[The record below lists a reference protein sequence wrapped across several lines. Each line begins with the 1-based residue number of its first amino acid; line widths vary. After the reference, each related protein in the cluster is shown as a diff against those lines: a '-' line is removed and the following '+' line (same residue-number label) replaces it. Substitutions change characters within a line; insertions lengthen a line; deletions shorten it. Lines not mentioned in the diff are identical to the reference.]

1 MDISAKSWQLEKSYQ
16 KNDIVKVDNLS
27 VPNEIDKYSV
37 ARPDNNNLI
46 SDKNFDCS
54 PGNIKISDE
63 EGALISIDPSRGRFF
78 KKTVV
83 SSSIEIPFGFIF
95 SIDKSIPYTFKTY
108 VRKTTALS
116 DTQDPYLTD
125 IQISNGVI
133 DKLYSN
139 GVGVGVKFFDA
150 KEEFIEVENYRP
162 LVRPMA
168 SSELSESEYYN
179 VQLDVAPSSIP
190 ENAVKAQAF
199 IFVYGHKEGGFEFRD
214 VRSSSAN
221 KFFYCVED
229 HTSSPSNYPSSSK
242 NWTQNFVWRP
252 SYGSRS
258 SYKASNESMQ
268 LGESYDYVNN
278 LAINSL
284 PLELNLSFNNR
295 TDKEAKAILHFLQE
309 KHFPYESIYALDYK
323 GERLL
328 STDVQA
334 FNFVYSFPYRTD
346 LKFTCVEFDHSI
358 SYRNNNS
365 VSAKFICNTESTL
378 RSVESHSGYNDRI
391 DAVLP
396 IKVNKDID
404 LEKGKTIRL
413 DTFSMDED
421 SKESLSS
428 LIEIYVY
435 RTDENNKPTSGVLFF
450 REAQDL
456 KKGDCLYIEVDDP
469 EDSIFSIGFARVFRA
484 INNKTFIFGNGEGF
498 VIEYFEQSII
508 TDLGKNI
515 QLDSCEELITE
526 PIPKLVLKSRLLN
539 SGDPSDVGHYLI
551 LSDSNRAGIQ
561 DIEDRFLKVL
571 NKWKDAPATVS
582 KLRFCPEDCLTA
594 NTLFPEGCELISKDF
609 TDKITGEK
617 RKRIIH
623 LSNYVQ
629 LQLESDIDSESFSFE
644 VTPLSNFTLKSGEAY
659 NVIVP
664 AICGRSS
671 IYLEDPE
678 KIAKFPYY
686 KVRNFEH
693 RPTLSFNLSQK
704 PKHTESKFLEYY
716 NKRYKK
722 SINQNMSTFN
732 VVFDMRDDN
741 EASEILQFLESHLG
755 YKKFRF
761 AMPRPYGADASS
773 LTTPGRPNNSVFY
786 CPDWQHDIVYKN
798 NHLISATFI
807 ESTTNIQEDV
817 SNIEE
822 PCFGVTLFDNVN
834 RHSLCTFSSTAI
846 ASHQSGLIENG
857 PGEFSL
863 NLEKETLEIVFIL
876 DSNGSIL
883 AQYLDV
889 EGESYSKFQ
898 LIKDS
903 ILKAITGYDKSN
915 FPGTISYQGKYN
927 AEPISENEPPWYGE
941 LDQDGNLQSI
951 LSKNYNLNA
960 EREKE
965 SSEILRENGY
975 DLSNLERFIIDID
988 DYSINVGVVI
998 IGDSSGLNKAIIGGK
1013 VSELPNHPKCFD
1025 KIELYKSL
1033 NDKTAD
1039 SEMGKNALDTVSEAM
1054 AQFYNSPKAGI
1065 INKRMV
1071 FFISD
1076 FVFGNE
1082 SESII
1087 NLIKACKK
1095 DGELAK
1101 RRPLDSVLKNY
1112 GNPEKTINIKI
1123 GDYSSSQVD
1132 PSNGNVRLRNDQGW
1146 IEMPETVSIHNSSSQ
1161 YVVGDIVLG
1170 DSMGD
1175 LDQEYYQCIKNTV
1188 EAGAGSTI
1196 GVANNEYWQN
1206 VTAYM
1211 SNLYN
1216 PDFTGDFSRQNYE
1229 DFVPGSV
1236 NSSWYTENIQT
1247 TFIPVGLGKKNN
1259 VAANFRNYSSD
1270 FNNSEHELYYD
1281 ISNESPGSLE
1291 ADRIVNFV
1299 TAVKNLTTN
1308 DYGKIFSVNIKNCGP
1323 NPIKILNT
1331 IVKFESSE
1339 SIWETTRITSGI
1351 PASNQIENI
1360 TYIEQNTS
1368 NQSPKVFSGG
1378 QYYFDENNQ
1387 KFLSKKRSDIL
1398 WKNFNTKYEVFR
1410 KGDPY
1415 EINGGWKP
1423 DKKSFEI
1430 ATDLLSSIVTEDGS
1444 KMITD
1449 PIVVSEIK
1457 TKGVNNDGIAFKNF
1471 PARVFNHKDGLKVLD
1486 FNIGSVNQENEGIGN
1501 YEHLPIIDD
1510 QESID
1515 LFFGV
1520 NYKGEVK
1527 DFEEK
1532 IQMIFNTEDIKDKKM
1547 DCYPEF
1553 RFNVNFNKDKYKI
1566 ESPKTEL
1573 NRCKNRVLALAM
1585 CNSNAIIDDNFA
1597 VYLNGR
1603 GEEHKIGEW
1612 NFNRN
1617 DYIGNVL
1624 FAADTPDADNAKR
1637 VFALLETGLVC
1648 PPSKMT
1654 VGYFNPNLIR
1664 WGEPANEIFL
1674 KNIQN
1679 NRHGNFGQL
1688 KFISYKVG
1696 TDLDQISGTTI
1707 PLSDGTEVDLTS
1719 EAGRARVK
1727 TLAEPIEIT
1736 TTEYGGWSGSDFGPF
1751 TVRIDSCE

>member
-37 ARPDNNNLI
+37 ARPDDNNLI

-54 PGNIKISDE
+54 PGDIKISDE
-63 EGALISIDPSRGRFF
+63 EGALISIDPSRGRIF
-78 KKTVV
+78 KKTIV
-83 SSSIEIPFGFIF
+83 SGSIEIPFGFIF

-108 VRKTTALS
+108 VRKTTASS

-133 DKLYSN
+133 DKLNSN

-221 KFFYCVED
+221 KFFYCVKD
-229 HTSSPSNYPSSSK
+229 HASSPSNYPSSSE

-268 LGESYDYVNN
+268 LGEGYDYVNN

-295 TDKEAKAILHFLQE
+295 TDKEAKAIIHFLQE

-456 KKGDCLYIEVDDP
+456 KEGDCLYIEVDDP

-484 INNKTFIFGNGEGF
+484 INDKTFIFGNGEGF

-551 LSDSNRAGIQ
+551 LSDNNRAGIQ

-582 KLRFCPEDCLTA
+582 KLRFCPEDCLAA

-846 ASHQSGLIENG
+846 ASHQSGLIFENNNYIARPKNKQMDLIFVIDG
-857 PGEFSL
+857 SAAVSQQLL
-863 NLEKETLEIVFIL
+863 NIDGVGT
-876 DSNGSIL
+876 
-883 AQYLDV
+883 
-889 EGESYSKFQ
+889 YSKYQ
-898 LIKDS
+898 IIVDSLIKS
-903 ILKAITGYDKSN
+903 VTGYDRNK
-915 FPGTISYQGKYN
+915 FPY
-927 AEPISENEPPWYGE
+927 SENYGNKYDTSSEPPWY
-941 LDQDGNLQSI
+941 DQSYAEIYDETNSI
-951 LSKNYNLNA
+951 NFEND
-960 EREKE
+960 
-965 SSEILRENGY
+965 LRSQGY
-975 DLSNLERFIIDID
+975 DIKNFKRF
-988 DYSINVGVVI
+988 NVRIEQNRVN
-998 IGDSSGLNKAIIGGK
+998 IGICIVGHSAMGSLPFDENRILD
-1013 VSELPNHPKCFD
+1013 LPNYPHSFD
-1025 KIELYKSL
+1025 KKFIQERLRDTAHN
-1033 NDKTAD
+1033 NDR
-1039 SEMGKNALDTVSEAM
+1039 GKEYLKNICDALS
-1054 AQFYNSPKAGI
+1054 QLYNSNRASI
-1065 INKRMV
+1065 ISERYI
-1071 FFISD
+1071 FLISD
-1076 FVFGNE
+1076 FNFKTVESDEIDKIRLALRNGNE
-1082 SESII
+1082 LS
-1087 NLIKACKK
+1087 
-1095 DGELAK
+1095 K
-1101 RRPLDSVLKNY
+1101 RRPLDSVL
-1112 GNPEKTINIKI
+1112 GNFGEGSLREMLNEFAYVASEQEFPG
-1123 GDYSSSQVD
+1123 GDGKVYS
-1132 PSNGNVRLRNDQGW
+1132 
-1146 IEMPETVSIHNSSSQ
+1146 
-1161 YVVGDIVLG
+1161 Y
-1170 DSMGD
+1170 
-1175 LDQEYYQCIKNTV
+1175 
-1188 EAGAGSTI
+1188 
-1196 GVANNEYWQN
+1196 
-1206 VTAYM
+1206 
-1211 SNLYN
+1211 LYN
-1216 PDFTGDFSRQNYE
+1216 PDFSTDGDFGSLDNYE
-1229 DFVPGSV
+1229 DYDSSLINP
-1236 NSSWYTENIQT
+1236 SWYEDNLKTTVFPVSLGVYNQINSKFYEYAEDYNPSINLEDIQMC
-1247 TFIPVGLGKKNN
+1247 
-1259 VAANFRNYSSD
+1259 Y
-1270 FNNSEHELYYD
+1270 E
-1281 ISNESPGSLE
+1281 ISNGGSGSEE
-1291 ADRIVNFV
+1291 ASRAVNFFEV
-1299 TAVKNLTTN
+1299 IESLTYDTGAQNL
-1308 DYGKIFSVNIKNCGP
+1308 FSINIKNCGP
-1323 NPIKILNT
+1323 NPIKIKNT
-1331 IVKFESSE
+1331 IINFFSDGGLTKWTTEIIRPGITKNNDLENFEMTSTLSSH
-1339 SIWETTRITSGI
+1339 
-1351 PASNQIENI
+1351 ENNI
-1360 TYIEQNTS
+1360 LGY
-1368 NQSPKVFSGG
+1368 GG
-1378 QYYFDENNQ
+1378 QYFGDPINE
-1387 KFLSKKRSDIL
+1387 KLLASKKSNIL
-1398 WKNFNTKYEVFR
+1398 WKNFNTKHEVWRNGKPEIFDN
-1410 KGDPY
+1410 GWDPLK
-1415 EINGGWKP
+1415 ENFQIQTEAG
-1423 DKKSFEI
+1423 ETI
-1430 ATDLLSSIVTEDGS
+1430 ALDSGEKLLTDLIRVEEIRTE
-1444 KMITD
+1444 
-1449 PIVVSEIK
+1449 
-1457 TKGVNNDGIAFKNF
+1457 GVNNIGVAFKDF
-1471 PARVFNHKDGLKVLD
+1471 PVRVFTSDKGIDIID
-1486 FNIGSVNQENEGIGN
+1486 YNIGNVNEANSYHGDYNHIPVLQDG
-1501 YEHLPIIDD
+1501 
-1510 QESID
+1510 ESID
-1515 LFFGV
+1515 LFFGIRF
-1520 NYKGEVK
+1520 NSQSTEK
-1527 DFEEK
+1527 EK
-1532 IQMIFNTEDIKDKKM
+1532 IELIFNTEDLKDKKM
-1547 DCYPEF
+1547 DCYA
-1553 RFNVNFNKDKYKI
+1553 RF
-1566 ESPKTEL
+1566 P
-1573 NRCKNRVLALAM
+1573 M
-1585 CNSNAIIDDNFA
+1585 
-1597 VYLNGR
+1597 G
-1603 GEEHKIGEW
+1603 
-1612 NFNRN
+1612 
-1617 DYIGNVL
+1617 
-1624 FAADTPDADNAKR
+1624 
-1637 VFALLETGLVC
+1637 VF
-1648 PPSKMT
+1648 SK
-1654 VGYFNPNLIR
+1654 V
-1664 WGEPANEIFL
+1664 
-1674 KNIQN
+1674 
-1679 NRHGNFGQL
+1679 
-1688 KFISYKVG
+1688 
-1696 TDLDQISGTTI
+1696 
-1707 PLSDGTEVDLTS
+1707 
-1719 EAGRARVK
+1719 
-1727 TLAEPIEIT
+1727 
-1736 TTEYGGWSGSDFGPF
+1736 
-1751 TVRIDSCE
+1751 